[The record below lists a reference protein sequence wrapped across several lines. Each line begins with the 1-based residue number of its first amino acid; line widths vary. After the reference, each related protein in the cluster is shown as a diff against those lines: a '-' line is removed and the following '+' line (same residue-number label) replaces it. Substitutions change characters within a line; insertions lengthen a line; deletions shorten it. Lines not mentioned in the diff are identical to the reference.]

1 MAEDES
7 SDEELDNLLAQAY
20 ANKKKQEEES
30 ETSPTATVRRSKSP
44 PKKPRYENT
53 QNLDINVEN
62 SVLLETVFLLCINCN
77 EMNFAFHIPAWIENH

>member
-30 ETSPTATVRRSKSP
+30 EKSPTATVRRSKSP
-44 PKKPRYENT
+44 PKKPRYKKNT
-53 QNLDINVEN
+53 KFSYINPE
-62 SVLLETVFLLCINCN
+62 
-77 EMNFAFHIPAWIENH
+77 FHIDSDIFW